1 MSTADSTYDVIVVG
15 AGLVGSAFALLL
27 SKVFSNHHGLRIA
40 VVEQSAMLTKNAD
53 QNQRVVALGDAA
65 TVVLKEVG
73 IFESL
78 GINVCH
84 AYDKMFVWDENTEG
98 ELTFSAQDYDKTSL
112 GHLIDSQECTRLLQS
127 KLAATENIQTFYE
140 FSAES
145 LSFGSDHR
153 AGALNHGTETIL
165 TCELRSE
172 NQVLRAPLVVAAD
185 GNRSWVRQQAKI
197 MSTEHDYQQRG
208 VVVRICTELSHQD
221 TAWQRFLETGPV
233 AALPLVD
240 NQSSI
245 VWSADTSLA
254 KELMAMSDKNFESAL
269 TNALE
274 ARLGKVEVLS
284 KRMSFP
290 LKSQKAERYF
300 KKGVVLIGDA
310 AHSIHPLAG
319 QGANL
324 GFKDAASLARVL
336 EDSLK
341 NNSGSRIQVP
351 VTSPDTS
358 HFGDLAL
365 LERYQRA
372 RKLDNQQTDMMMSAL
387 HLAYQNNTPWWL
399 AVRSLGMNWIG
410 SSAATKRFLA
420 RQAMGI

>member
-1 MSTADSTYDVIVVG
+1 MSATDTTYDVIVVG

-27 SKVFSNHHGLRIA
+27 SKVFSKHVGLKIA
-40 VVEQSAMLTKNAD
+40 VVEQAAMLTKDKD

-78 GINVCH
+78 GANVCH
-84 AYDKMFVWDENTEG
+84 AYDQMFVWDENTDG
-98 ELTFSAQDYDKTSL
+98 ELAFAAQDYDKTSL
-112 GHLIDSQECTRLLQS
+112 GYLIDSQECTRLLQS
-127 KLAATENIQTFYE
+127 QLAAAVNIHTFYE
-140 FSAES
+140 FSARS
-145 LSFGSDHR
+145 LSFGSDDR
-153 AGALNHGTETIL
+153 SSPLDLGIDNAFAV
-165 TCELRSE
+165 ELRSDKE
-172 NQVLRAPLVVAAD
+172 VLRAPLVVAAD

-197 MSTEHDYQQRG
+197 MSSEHDYQQRG
-208 VVVRICTELSHQD
+208 IVVRIRSELSHQD
-221 TAWQRFLETGPV
+221 TAWQRFLATGPV
-233 AALPLVD
+233 AALPLAD

-245 VWSADTSLA
+245 VWSANLA
-254 KELMAMSDKNFESAL
+254 LAEELMAMSDKDFEVAL
-269 TNALE
+269 TDALE
-274 ARLGKVEVLS
+274 TRLGKVQVLS

-324 GFKDAASLARVL
+324 GFKDAASLAQVL
-336 EDSLK
+336 ADALE
-341 NNSGSRIQVP
+341 NNSDSRVQSAP
-351 VTSPDTS
+351 KLDAS
-358 HFGDLAL
+358 HLGDLVL

-387 HLAYQNNTPWWL
+387 HLAYQSNAPWWL
-399 AVRSLGMNWIG
+399 GARSVGMNWIG
-410 SSAATKRFLA
+410 SSITVKRLLA
-420 RQAMGI
+420 KQAMGI

>member
-1 MSTADSTYDVIVVG
+1 MSATDTTYDVIVVG

-27 SKVFSNHHGLRIA
+27 SKVFSKHVGLKIA
-40 VVEQSAMLTKNAD
+40 VVEQAAMLTKDKD

-78 GINVCH
+78 GANVCH
-84 AYDKMFVWDENTEG
+84 AYDQMFVWDENTDG
-98 ELTFSAQDYDKTSL
+98 ELAFAAQDYDKTSL
-112 GHLIDSQECTRLLQS
+112 GYLIDSQECTRLLQS
-127 KLAATENIQTFYE
+127 QLAAAVNIHTFYE
-140 FSAES
+140 FSARS
-145 LSFGSDHR
+145 LSFGSDDR
-153 AGALNHGTETIL
+153 SSPLDLGIDNAFAV
-165 TCELRSE
+165 ELRSDKE
-172 NQVLRAPLVVAAD
+172 VLRAPLVVAAD

-197 MSTEHDYQQRG
+197 MSSEHDYQQRG
-208 VVVRICTELSHQD
+208 IVVRIRSELSHQD
-221 TAWQRFLETGPV
+221 TAWQRFLATGPV
-233 AALPLVD
+233 AALPLAD

-245 VWSADTSLA
+245 VWSANLA
-254 KELMAMSDKNFESAL
+254 LAEELMAMSDKDFEVAL
-269 TNALE
+269 TDALE
-274 ARLGKVEVLS
+274 TRLGKVQVLS

-324 GFKDAASLARVL
+324 GFKDAASLAQVL
-336 EDSLK
+336 ADALE
-341 NNSGSRIQVP
+341 NNSDSRVQSVP
-351 VTSPDTS
+351 KLDAS
-358 HFGDLAL
+358 HLGDLVL

-387 HLAYQNNTPWWL
+387 HLAYQSNAPWWL
-399 AVRSLGMNWIG
+399 GARSVGMNWIG
-410 SSAATKRFLA
+410 SSITVKRLLA
-420 RQAMGI
+420 KQAMGI